1 MRLGLWGGIGV
12 LLGVLVAI
20 PIFAL
25 LANVANRFLDDPVA
39 WQLSPMALIA
49 PLVTAFVA
57 LFAFAWPPIRRLR
70 RVSAM
75 QVLRAEPGE
84 GSSTLGLD
92 LGIAVVGIFG
102 LLWFYSGEIW
112 LVVALLAGLAA
123 LMGVLALFSWLI
135 VALLGR
141 VRGGNRAWRLALVAL
156 YRHRKA
162 SLAKMAVFSMT
173 LMLAATLFLV
183 RTALLED
190 WQQQL
195 PVDAPNHFLINIAP
209 DQVDEVEAFLNNEG

>member
-1 MRLGLWGGIGV
+1 
-12 LLGVLVAI
+12 
-20 PIFAL
+20 
-25 LANVANRFLDDPVA
+25 
-39 WQLSPMALIA
+39 
-49 PLVTAFVA
+49 
-57 LFAFAWPPIRRLR
+57 
-70 RVSAM
+70 
-75 QVLRAEPGE
+75 
-84 GSSTLGLD
+84 
-92 LGIAVVGIFG
+92 VVGIFG

-112 LVVALLAGLAA
+112 ACVALLAGLAA

-209 DQVDEVEAFLNNEG
+209 DQVDEVEAFLNNEGVAFEALYPMVRGRLVRINDEPVRQAVSSMKRSVRSIGN